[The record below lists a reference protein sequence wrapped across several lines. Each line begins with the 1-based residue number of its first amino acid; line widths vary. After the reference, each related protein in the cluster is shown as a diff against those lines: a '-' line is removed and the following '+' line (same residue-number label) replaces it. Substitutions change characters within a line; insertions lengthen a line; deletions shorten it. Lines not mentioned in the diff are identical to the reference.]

1 MDSLNLGWIIK
12 VPLARGSDPYMSL
25 FSKFTSRVV
34 VVRSWVRFSKFHS
47 RVVVIRT
54 SYHIFKVYLA
64 RGSDSNM
71 GPPTLVQLL

>member
-1 MDSLNLGWIIK
+1 LDSLNLGWIIK

-47 RVVVIRT
+47 RVVVRLRWFVLGYI
-54 SYHIFKVYLA
+54 SL
-64 RGSDSNM
+64 G
-71 GPPTLVQLL
+71 